1 MGSYSVAGL
10 RNHLETKIT
19 GRSSSR
25 CCSWPAPSLGL
36 SARITI
42 YGFSKWPCHLHS
54 IRIPSCSDLQE
65 NQVETV
71 SLSYLTSE
79 VTQIHWTACL
89 QGRKCRHSPQPHRT
103 VRITLKKSMW
113 KRRVVGAK
121 FGKYNLPQLV
131 KLQIIMG
138 RHAAGF
144 KLL

>member
-10 RNHLETKIT
+10 RNHLETKTT

-36 SARITI
+36 SAGITI
-42 YGFSKWPCHLHS
+42 YGFSMWPRHPHS
-54 IRIPSCSDLQE
+54 ILLPSCSDLQE
-65 NQVETV
+65 NHIETV

-89 QGRKCRHSPQPHRT
+89 QGGKHRHSPHPDRT
-103 VRITLKKSMW
+103 IGITLKKSLW

-121 FGKYNLPQLV
+121 FGKYNLSQ
-131 KLQIIMG
+131 
-138 RHAAGF
+138 
-144 KLL
+144 